1 MCLKET
7 NRLNIAVGPKRRLE
21 ERKRTMSIIVD
32 KNEKKCGGCKKDFWG
47 QNFGFKTNGWIGE

>member
-32 KNEKKCGGCKKDFWG
+32 KNEKKCGGCKKDF
-47 QNFGFKTNGWIGE
+47 